1 MAIDKTTVNKTLSA
15 LDKSA
20 ENIQKLAASRSIDP
34 KVAASLV
41 QEIDAFSDR
50 LQIAAYGQKSFDA
63 FKAKAIAAARQAKVL
78 QSDRD
83 ETFMKT
89 FDNPNKVIES
99 DSDETFMHRTDP
111 SFNAKGQPTF
121 DLDGSSAVSGRDEYA
136 IRDLSQYSDATK
148 KQPSWERG
156 PAGKSTKQGSSKTA
170 SNNPR
175 ATKCW
180 APLSIY

>member
-1 MAIDKTTVNKTLSA
+1 MAIDKTTVNKVLSS

-20 ENIQKLAASRSIDP
+20 ENIQRLASSRSIDP
-34 KVAASLV
+34 KVATSLI
-41 QEIDAFSDR
+41 QEIDAFADR
-50 LQIAAYGQKSFDA
+50 LQIAAFGKKNFEA

-99 DSDETFMHRTDP
+99 DADETFMHRTEP

-136 IRDLSQYSDATK
+136 IRELSQYSDATK

-170 SNNPR
+170 S
-175 ATKCW
+175 TKAPAVKRW